1 MIGRQCGGPGLV
13 DACIDPDHNENR
25 VRSPHQTLTLPT
37 RGVRHQ
43 DDRPSGLGFGFFLT
57 TLTHAIALHLPRTST
72 MDTKSKLPK
81 ERRGVSSMLNVAIED
96 LNLAK
101 NGSGV
106 AAAKAVFGEV
116 SDLLPTI
123 RVSPLSIR
131 VCRSIFD

>member
-1 MIGRQCGGPGLV
+1 
-13 DACIDPDHNENR
+13 
-25 VRSPHQTLTLPT
+25 
-37 RGVRHQ
+37 
-43 DDRPSGLGFGFFLT
+43 
-57 TLTHAIALHLPRTST
+57 

-106 AAAKAVFGEV
+106 AAAKAVFGDV

-131 VCRSIFD
+131 VCRSILTSVRRIQWSIGRIMLNWGWPVLMCVEPSTGD